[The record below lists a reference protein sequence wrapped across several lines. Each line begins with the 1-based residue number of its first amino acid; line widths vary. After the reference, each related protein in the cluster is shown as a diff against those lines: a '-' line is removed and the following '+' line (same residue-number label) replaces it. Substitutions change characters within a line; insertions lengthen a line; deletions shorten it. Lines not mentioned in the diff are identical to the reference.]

1 MDRALYIAMSG
12 AKQNTLGQAAA
23 ANNLANV
30 STTGFRSDFEQAR
43 SMPVFGEHF
52 PTRAYAM
59 EERPASDFNPGTL
72 IHTGRDLDLA
82 IDNQGWFSVQ
92 DQSGQEAYTRRGD
105 LRVDAVGRLINGDGL
120 QLIGDAGPVVIP
132 PYESLTIGSDGT
144 ISVRAA
150 GDQAAAVA
158 DIVNLKLVN
167 PDLKNMEK
175 GLDGLFRMR
184 GQEPGAVQPA
194 DVNVKVEQGHLEHS
208 NVNAV
213 ESLTQIMALHRQYEM
228 QVKMMATVDEN
239 AQTTAQIMDIQ

>member
-12 AKQNTLGQAAA
+12 AKQNTLGQVAE

-30 STTGFRSDFEQAR
+30 STTGFRRDFEQAR
-43 SMPVFGEHF
+43 SMPVFGDHF

-92 DQSGQEAYTRRGD
+92 DKNGDEAYTRRGD
-105 LRVDAVGRLINGDGL
+105 LRVDQVGRLINGDGL
-120 QLIGDAGPVVIP
+120 QLIGAGGPVVIP
-132 PYESLTIGSDGT
+132 PYESLTVGADGT
-144 ISVRAA
+144 ISVRGA
-150 GDQAAAVA
+150 GDEASAVA
-158 DIVNLKLVN
+158 DVVNLKLVN
-167 PDLKNMEK
+167 PDLQQMEK

-184 GQEPGAVQPA
+184 GQQPGEVQPA
-194 DVNVKVEQGHLEHS
+194 AADVMVEQGHLEHS

-213 ESLTQIMALHRQYEM
+213 QSLTQIMALHRQYEM

-239 AQTTAQIMDIQ
+239 AQTTAGIMEIQ